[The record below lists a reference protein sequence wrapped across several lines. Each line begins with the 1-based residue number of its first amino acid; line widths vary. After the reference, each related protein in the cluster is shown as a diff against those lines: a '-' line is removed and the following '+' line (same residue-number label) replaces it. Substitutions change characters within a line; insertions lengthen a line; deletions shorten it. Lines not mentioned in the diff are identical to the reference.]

1 MLFDTGVYILNMNAG
16 NTANDSRP
24 HCWAYLQMLMVG
36 EESGTVDKMMLRM
49 SDAFDR
55 EVETSIQRLLMLLEP
70 ALIVGLGIVI
80 AGIIMS
86 VLIGIISINEL
97 PV

>member
-1 MLFDTGVYILNMNAG
+1 
-16 NTANDSRP
+16 
-24 HCWAYLQMLMVG
+24 MVG

-86 VLIGIISINEL
+86 ILIGIISINEL